1 MISFLV
7 PFTTLLFALDAEAV
21 EYTRAFVRRQ
31 EHQHGDRSES
41 ILAAFATDKE
51 PAPTEEVYSLEEVTR
66 PPGSSYPSPSTFL
79 EELTRI
85 FGKEMTP
92 DPDWPNHM
100 QEQNA
105 SQQSLSTEGAASPD
119 VQVEVN
125 GAGDVVPMQG
135 EAQAFMGVEA
145 AAASPLPAARPDIV
159 AWYRSE
165 DCAKAW
171 RSSVGDWEGRLTK
184 GDVQCLFHL
193 GEGARNPVRFLDGM
207 IESGYDFGEIMTGQD
222 YTICSITRYTSD
234 FHGDQQRILT
244 NNHPNFLHGHHA
256 SRAGIAY
263 SSKWVTNE
271 NIAITDPTERQKWLV
286 MCFSRSGIVMR
297 GTARKNIAAQAGGT
311 YDKNFNV
318 YINEGYLNEVSD
330 FGAMELITW
339 RRSLTEPELWHSMQY
354 LNWRLK
360 TGLQPAAQSAMVAW
374 FKSENANRVWPSS
387 VGTWQGRVTKGT
399 TDVKVEQKHKDYFG
413 RTPGPKWTYLAGS
426 TVCGY
431 DFGEIM
437 TPDFTICSVTRY
449 LNKFNQAR
457 ILSNNH
463 PNFLHGH
470 HHKRV
475 GLAHYSTWVT
485 AHPHPPEVGDT
496 EWVVMC
502 GNREGLVMSGLDRT
516 DKGKHPG
523 VKYHKNF
530 NLYINEG
537 YLNEVSDWGVMEVIT
552 WNRPLTEEEMWTSM
566 VYLLWKVHIGN
577 H

>member
-1 MISFLV
+1 MIFFLV
-7 PFTTLLFALDAEAV
+7 PLTTLLFALEAGAV

-31 EHQHGDRSES
+31 ERQHDDQSES
-41 ILAAFATDKE
+41 TQAASPADEE
-51 PAPTEEVYSLEEVTR
+51 PPTEEVYSLEEE
-66 PPGSSYPSPSTFL
+66 PGRLGSTAPSPSTFL
-79 EELTRI
+79 EELTRM

-92 DPDWPNHM
+92 DPDWANQM
-100 QEQNA
+100 QEPNA
-105 SQQSLSTEGAASPD
+105 SQQSLSSEGAGSPD
-119 VQVEVN
+119 VQVEVD
-125 GAGDVVPMQG
+125 GAGDVIPVQG
-135 EAQAFMGVEA
+135 EAQEFMGVA
-145 AAASPLPAARPDIV
+145 AAAAAPLPAARPDIV

-171 RSSVGDWEGRLTK
+171 KSSVGAWKGRLTK

-244 NNHPNFLHGHHA
+244 NNNPNFLHGHHA

-271 NIAITDPTERQKWLV
+271 NVAITDPTERQKWLV
-286 MCFSRSGIVMR
+286 MCFSRAGIVMR
-297 GTARKNIAAQAGGT
+297 GTERKNIAAQEGGT
-311 YDKNFNV
+311 YHKNFNV

-339 RRSLTEPELWHSMQY
+339 RRSLTEPELWHSMHY

-360 TGLQPAAQSAMVAW
+360 IGLQPAAQSAMVAW

-457 ILSNNH
+457 ILSNFH

-516 DKGKHPG
+516 NKGKHPG

-537 YLNEVSDWGVMEVIT
+537 LNEVSDWGVMEVIT
-552 WNRPLTEEEMWTSM
+552 WNRPLTEEDMWMSM